1 MPAYTA
7 PLRDMQFVLFD
18 LFGAERVWAQLP
30 AFDQLSRDLAE
41 AVLGEAARL
50 MGEVIAPNSRA
61 ADEFGVVWRD
71 GEVTTAPGYREAWRA
86 LAQGGWQGLSGNT
99 DFGGQ
104 NMPKLLAL
112 MVEEMLCA
120 ADVAFSLYPVLSSG
134 AALLLEA
141 HASAEQKAQYLPPLY
156 RGDWAGVMCLTESH
170 AGSDLGIIRTR
181 AEPQADGSYHISGT
195 KIFITGGEHDLTDNI
210 VHLVL
215 ARLPD
220 APAGTKGIS
229 LFVVPKVLPDTHGLF
244 GADGTPGG
252 RNAVRCSAVEHKMG
266 IHASSTCVLNYDG
279 ATGWLIG
286 DLGRG
291 LNYMFTMMNY
301 ERLTVGVQ
309 GLGAGERSF
318 QGALAY
324 ARERL
329 QGRAAGGA
337 INSTGP
343 ADPIIAH
350 ADVRRMLLNQ
360 KVITEGGRALAAYVG
375 LQLDLAK
382 YGAGAEQQLAEQR
395 VALLTPIAKAFLTDQ
410 GFDCCVL
417 GQQIFGGHGYIRE
430 SGMEQL
436 VRDARITQI
445 YEGTNGIQA
454 LDLLGRKVVANG
466 GKTVWP
472 LLAEMRAC
480 AAGSRE
486 FAAPLG
492 AAIDDLETITHWLIE
507 RAATDAHAVNAAAV
521 DYLNHFGLTLSA
533 WLWARAAAVAAA
545 QADAADGFYRAK
557 IQAAQFFFA
566 RCLPRIYV
574 HSAAIRAG
582 SAGLMALAVDEFAY

>member
-1 MPAYTA
+1 
-7 PLRDMQFVLFD
+7 
-18 LFGAERVWAQLP
+18 
-30 AFDQLSRDLAE
+30 
-41 AVLGEAARL
+41 
-50 MGEVIAPNSRA
+50 
-61 ADEFGVVWRD
+61 
-71 GEVTTAPGYREAWRA
+71 
-86 LAQGGWQGLSGNT
+86 
-99 DFGGQ
+99 
-104 NMPKLLAL
+104 MPKLLAL

-134 AALLLEA
+134 AALLLDA
-141 HASAEQKAQYLPPLY
+141 HASAEQKAQYLPRLY
-156 RGDWAGVMCLTESH
+156 RGDCTGVMCLTESH

-181 AEPQADGSYHISGT
+181 AEPQADGSYRITGT

-220 APAGTKGIS
+220 APAGTRGIS
-229 LFVVPKVLPDTHGLF
+229 LFIVPKLLD
-244 GADGTPGG
+244 DGE
-252 RNAVRCSAVEHKMG
+252 RNAVRCASIEQKMG

-329 QGRAAGGA
+329 QGRAASGA
-337 INSTGP
+337 VNPQGAALFTP
-343 ADPIIAH
+343 DPIIAH

-382 YGAGAEQQLAEQR
+382 FSADAAQAQAAER

-417 GQQIFGGHGYIRE
+417 GQQVFGGHGYIRE

-454 LDLLGRKVVANG
+454 LDLLGRKVIANG
-466 GKTVWP
+466 GASVWP
-472 LLAEMRAC
+472 LLAEMRATD
-480 AAGSRE
+480 AGVW
-486 FAAPLG
+486 APLLQ
-492 AAIDDLETITHWLIE
+492 AAIDELEAVTRWLIG

-521 DYLNHFGLTLSA
+521 DYLHQFGLTLSA
-533 WLWARAAAVAAA
+533 WLWARMAALSAVHT
-545 QADAADGFYRAK
+545 ADADGFHRAK
-557 IQAAQFFFA
+557 IQAARFFFE
-566 RCLPRIYV
+566 RCLPRVYSLATV
-574 HSAAIRAG
+574 IRAG
-582 SAGLMALAVDEFAY
+582 SDGLLGLAPDEFSY